1 MAEEVKNENV
11 ETKAEGAPADATPA
25 AKDIPPQTATTDSE
39 LPKTPDLNV
48 NDLNS
53 VRSIID
59 IATTRGAFKANE
71 LASVGA
77 LYNKLDAFLK
87 EVEAQAKAAK
97 EAAEAAQPEEQA
109 KGEKENA

>member
-1 MAEEVKNENV
+1 MTEQNAQNPNELNIQDLAMARAIIEL
-11 ETKAEGAPADATPA
+11 AT
-25 AKDIPPQTATTDSE
+25 E
-39 LPKTPDLNV
+39 
-48 NDLNS
+48 
-53 VRSIID
+53 RS
-59 IATTRGAFKANE
+59 AFKANE

-97 EAAEAAQPEEQA
+97 EAAEAAQPEEKA